1 MSQPKYLWN
10 CWQKSQSDGGTWKQD
25 LCCAWP
31 KKTICKSECIVADS
45 TDSIKLVLWESII
58 DKVNA
63 GNSYKFQNVTIRL
76 FDDERFLNT
85 NKDTIVTEIP
95 ILPDVNLEI

>member
-1 MSQPKYLWN
+1 M
-10 CWQKSQSDGGTWKQD
+10 T
-25 LCCAWP
+25 
-31 KKTICKSECIVADS
+31 KKTICKSECIVANS
-45 TDSIKLVLWESII
+45 TDSIKIVLWESII

-63 GNSYKFQNVTIRL
+63 GNNYKFQNVTIRL